1 MKSFG
6 VCVGLVLGLAS
17 LPALAAS
24 AFNLAQTAPA
34 APSAAPPP
42 AAAPAATAPA
52 ATAPAAT
59 APAATA
65 PATAAP
71 AKPKAKAAAKAKAT
85 GGKKTPSVITVE
97 NKRTVTLKGLQ
108 ISLAGGKGKVVG
120 KLAKEVGGGKSARVA
135 LKGAKGCEYDVKWEF
150 EDATDESTADL
161 CNDPR
166 IVLTD

>member
-17 LPALAAS
+17 LPGLAAS
-24 AFNLAQTAPA
+24 AFDLAQATPA
-34 APSAAPPP
+34 APSAAPAP
-42 AAAPAATAPA
+42 AAPAATAPA
-52 ATAPAAT
+52 TAAPATA
-59 APAATA
+59 A

-85 GGKKTPSVITVE
+85 GAKKTPSVITVE

-120 KLAKEVGGGKSARVA
+120 KLAKEVAGGKSARVA